1 MSRAEF
7 FRSELSAA
15 ATCRQRWQIV
25 KKLLH
30 NQHVQSVFDNVPSC
44 HEFCDYFV
52 EKIDRLKRAVALTLT
67 SLNIVRFDEIHFT
80 GTEFDKVPTLQ
91 PEDVLRVIMRIKA
104 KSSDLDYVPTSLL
117 KRCPLVFSELICT
130 LATLSF
136 SDGVFPDL
144 FKSAT
149 VTPLLKKHG
158 LDQSHLNNYRPIS
171 NLNNISKILER
182 LFLHF
187 FQPHLTSCPAFN
199 PLQSAYRPYHSTET
213 ALLYTLDRIYGSA
226 DRGSPSLLVALDLSA
241 AFDTIDHNTLI
252 LRLQSCFGVSG
263 PALSWIQSYL
273 RNRSQTVRLGQSL
286 SHSVTLTSGVPQG
299 SVLGP
304 ILFAAYISPVGQI
317 VAHHGLCH
325 QQYADDTQ
333 LYIALSKTNGP
344 ASVLQ
349 IEACL
354 SHLQYWLC
362 LNGLCLNPDKTEAII
377 LGNAQQLRTFRVP
390 ANIDV
395 AGCPVA
401 ISTKITTLG
410 VTLDTNL
417 TFHAHISTLCKSS
430 YFHSKALRH
439 IRSSLPDDVCVALAT
454 AMVQSRLDYANSL
467 LYNIPAGNL
476 NKLQRIQNGLAKIIF
491 FRTPGVH
498 GAELVRSLHWLP
510 IADRIK
516 FKLATLTFKV
526 LNTHQPAYLNDL
538 ISQRQSSRTLRSSS
552 DYLSLNEPR
561 TRTAFGDRA
570 FSAAVPK
577 IWNAIPLSIR
587 DSPSVDVFKRR
598 LKTHYFDSR

>member
-1 MSRAEF
+1 M
-7 FRSELSAA
+7 
-15 ATCRQRWQIV
+15 
-25 KKLLH
+25 
-30 NQHVQSVFDNVPSC
+30 
-44 HEFCDYFV
+44 
-52 EKIDRLKRAVALTLT
+52 
-67 SLNIVRFDEIHFT
+67 
-80 GTEFDKVPTLQ
+80 
-91 PEDVLRVIMRIKA
+91 
-104 KSSDLDYVPTSLL
+104 
-117 KRCPLVFSELICT
+117 
-130 LATLSF
+130 
-136 SDGVFPDL
+136 
-144 FKSAT
+144 
-149 VTPLLKKHG
+149 
-158 LDQSHLNNYRPIS
+158 
-171 NLNNISKILER
+171 
-182 LFLHF
+182 
-187 FQPHLTSCPAFN
+187 
-199 PLQSAYRPYHSTET
+199 
-213 ALLYTLDRIYGSA
+213 
-226 DRGSPSLLVALDLSA
+226 
-241 AFDTIDHNTLI
+241 
-252 LRLQSCFGVSG
+252 
-263 PALSWIQSYL
+263 
-273 RNRSQTVRLGQSL
+273 
-286 SHSVTLTSGVPQG
+286 
-299 SVLGP
+299 
-304 ILFAAYISPVGQI
+304 
-317 VAHHGLCH
+317 
-325 QQYADDTQ
+325 
-333 LYIALSKTNGP
+333 
-344 ASVLQ
+344 
-349 IEACL
+349 
-354 SHLQYWLC
+354 
-362 LNGLCLNPDKTEAII
+362 NPDKTEAII
-377 LGNAQQLRTFRVP
+377 LGNAQQLRTFPVP
-390 ANIDV
+390 AKIDV

-526 LNTHQPAYLNDL
+526 LNTRQPAYLNVL

-587 DSPSVDVFKRR
+587 DSPSADVFKRR